1 MMNERKKESQ
11 RSASPSIREHRGAG
25 MRRYGAEGGDYL
37 GAGMQECRLRGAGI
51 QGCKSMREEGWRYRG
66 A

>member
-1 MMNERKKESQ
+1 
-11 RSASPSIREHRGAG
+11 